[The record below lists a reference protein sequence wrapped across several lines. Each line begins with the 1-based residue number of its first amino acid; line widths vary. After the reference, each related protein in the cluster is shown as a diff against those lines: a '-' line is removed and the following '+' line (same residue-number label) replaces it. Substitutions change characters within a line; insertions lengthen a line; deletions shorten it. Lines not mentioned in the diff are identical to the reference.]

1 MPSRARAPTHVLFVE
16 DHDDTREIIR
26 RLLHKHDYVVDAA
39 STAMA
44 AVELA
49 SAVRCDVALL
59 DIGLPDGYGI
69 DLLKRLRLLAP
80 ISAIACTA
88 HVMRHEIAS
97 YLAAGFDE
105 VVMKPFQPDDLLAA
119 LRRVL
124 LLPPVVM
131 HT

>member
-1 MPSRARAPTHVLFVE
+1 MPLRAHAPGLVLFVE
-16 DHDDTREIIR
+16 NHDDTRNVIQ
-26 RLLHKHDYVVDAA
+26 RLLLKHGYVVHAE
-39 STAMA
+39 STAAA
-44 AVELA
+44 AVGTA

-59 DIGLPDGYGI
+59 DIGLPDGSGI
-69 DLLKRLRLLAP
+69 DLLRRLRLLAP
-80 ISAIACTA
+80 IPAIACTA

-119 LRRVL
+119 LGRVL